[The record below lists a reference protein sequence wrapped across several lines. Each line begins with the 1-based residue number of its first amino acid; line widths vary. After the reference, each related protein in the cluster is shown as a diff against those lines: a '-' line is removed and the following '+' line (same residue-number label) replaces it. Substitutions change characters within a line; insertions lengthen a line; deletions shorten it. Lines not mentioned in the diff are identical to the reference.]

1 MCIASMRDPGIHHK
15 GRDYHD
21 SSNDQDSDDRQQE
34 ADVKC
39 THGSNPFFPG
49 SQGRVQV
56 AMYRMVNRCAVRV
69 GRQKVSP

>member
-1 MCIASMRDPGIHHK
+1 MSVAGVRNPGSMHHE

-34 ADVKC
+34 ADVQC

-56 AMYRMVNRCAVRV
+56 AIAPY
-69 GRQKVSP
+69 GK